1 MAVGKMAKQCK
12 VEEST
17 PSRIEI
23 RRLLGR
29 RLKTPL
35 VATVESADPGFVAH
49 TEGISVFGYGDAAA
63 EAIKALKEGIENMCR
78 SDEFLDRRAKVER
91 MLLLANL
98 MTGRGRR
105 STEQHEQLGGA
116 KGTFLRK

>member
-1 MAVGKMAKQCK
+1 MAKQCK

-23 RRLLGR
+23 QRLLGR

-35 VATVESADPGFVAH
+35 VATVESADLGFVAH
-49 TEGISVFGYGDAAA
+49 TVGISVFGYGDDAA
-63 EAIKALKEGIENMCR
+63 EAIEILKEGLENMCR
-78 SDEFLDRRAKVER
+78 NESLDRRAAVER

-98 MTGRGRR
+98 MAGKERK
-105 STEQHEQLGGA
+105 STERHEPLG
-116 KGTFLRK
+116 R